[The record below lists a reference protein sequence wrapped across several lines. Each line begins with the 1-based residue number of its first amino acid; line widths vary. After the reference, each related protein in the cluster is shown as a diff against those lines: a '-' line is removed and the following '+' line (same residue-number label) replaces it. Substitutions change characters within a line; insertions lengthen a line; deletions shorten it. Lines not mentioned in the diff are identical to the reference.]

1 MLVQIARC
9 IMRNAKTSLTDCN
22 HAKGKRKL
30 ENETMSNTENQT
42 AETVEAIAEKSPV
55 EKLVERFENRNKVFA
70 RVTDDQSA
78 FMEFVN
84 QHFDETNPIKDWAS
98 NATPKLGANFT
109 LGAVTVEESGE
120 NRLIA
125 IASKEALFGTG
136 GDEVAKET
144 AYRYLIG
151 KALIMAGKPDAT
163 DDMFA
168 SVAGFLKAKFDVTA
182 FKELA
187 KYVVAVLHE
196 KGLRS
201 ITVNSLKTS
210 LQNAAFAKANYP
222 TMTPDHWKI
231 VFAIFISRAEK
242 AGLDTSVFAHWQ
254 KTRDNMTDTGQ
265 NVEDFNFETFSA
277 ALDAETADEEAEEA
291 AAETA
296 TA

>member
-1 MLVQIARC
+1 M
-9 IMRNAKTSLTDCN
+9 TDAN
-22 HAKGKRKL
+22 
-30 ENETMSNTENQT
+30 NN
-42 AETVEAIAEKSPV
+42 AETVEQVAEKSPV
-55 EKLVERFENRNKVFA
+55 EKLIERFENRNKVFA
-70 RVTDDQSA
+70 RVTDDQAA
-78 FMEFVN
+78 FMDFVN
-84 QHFDETNPIKDWAS
+84 THFDETNPVKDWAS
-98 NATPKLGANFT
+98 NATPKIGPNFT
-109 LGAVTVEESGE
+109 LGAVSVEESGE

-151 KALIMAGKPDAT
+151 KALVMASKPDASE
-163 DDMFA
+163 DMF
-168 SVAGFLKAKFDVTA
+168 SSIAGFLKAKFDVTA
-182 FKELA
+182 FKDLA

-222 TMTPDHWKI
+222 TMTDEHWRI
-231 VFAIFISRAEK
+231 VFAIFVSKAEK

-265 NVEDFNFETFSA
+265 NVEDFTLESFSA
-277 ALDAETADEEAEEA
+277 ALEAETADEEAEEA